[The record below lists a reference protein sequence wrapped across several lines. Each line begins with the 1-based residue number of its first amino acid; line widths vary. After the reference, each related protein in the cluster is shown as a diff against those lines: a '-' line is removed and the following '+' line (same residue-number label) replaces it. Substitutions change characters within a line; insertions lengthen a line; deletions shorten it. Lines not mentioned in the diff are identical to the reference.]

1 MPFKPKI
8 TKKKKDSRYRTLY
21 MSEELFQKIDKIARE
36 NGTSFNNTVISMLEY
51 CVEME

>member
-1 MPFKPKI
+1 MPFKPKD
-8 TKKKKDSRYRTLY
+8 TKEKKKSRYRTLY

-51 CVEME
+51 CIGME